1 MSVFKKFAEEEQ
13 RKALEAEQQMVL
25 KRQRDLA
32 ALEDYRASIQPHYS
46 KLRQFLES
54 QIVDIEKTPFTA
66 RFETDDHVGIPALR
80 FKLQFAFKNS
90 SQMPRK
96 QFCYL
101 VSIPKGQQ
109 VTAGLYEI
117 VPGSGLR
124 AFERSRQETLGTIDH
139 PDLIPRIE
147 AHLGEVLDFANRTR

>member
-1 MSVFKKFAEEEQ
+1 MSVFKKFAEEER
-13 RKALEAEQQMVL
+13 RKALEAEQQIAS
-25 KRQRDLA
+25 KAQRDLA
-32 ALEDYRASIQPHYS
+32 ALADFRTSIQPHYS
-46 KLRQFLES
+46 KVREFLQS
-54 QIVDIEKTPFTA
+54 QIVDIEKTPFSA

-80 FKLQFAFKNS
+80 FRLQFAFKNS

-124 AFERSRQETLGTIDH
+124 AFDAVSQKTLGTIDH
-139 PDLIPRIE
+139 PDLISRIE